1 MTYVIGAIAGLILGG
16 AVGYLKNLFLW
27 QRYLQESEK
36 KTAEEEKVGGLY
48 ARALISYAVNILT
61 LLLAFVVRN
70 IVPFD
75 EAAFLIGTAIALVVM
90 NKILAAGQKKTMER
104 RLDVNDRGVEFYRD
118 IKWHDNKCGH
128 YCTALCDFCY
138 SRQEAADH
146 TVGFSE
152 FC

>member
-36 KTAEEEKVGGLY
+36 KTAEEEKEGGLY

-90 NKILAAGQKKTMER
+90 NKILAAGQKKTME
-104 RLDVNDRGVEFYRD
+104 
-118 IKWHDNKCGH
+118 K
-128 YCTALCDFCY
+128 
-138 SRQEAADH
+138 EA
-146 TVGFSE
+146 
-152 FC
+152 